1 MKTTVDNTLLDLL
14 IEWDL
19 EHLQNH
25 ISGKIFKLHYR
36 SYELKYIK

>member
-19 EHLQNH
+19 EHLHNRFT
-25 ISGKIFKLHYR
+25 GKIFKLHSR
-36 SYELKYIK
+36 SYELNYIK